1 MSRSRRSYPP
11 GPRSRRGI
19 PLRIVAG
26 RPGSYS
32 EAFWRSKGFWRR
44 AYWIYWCALTMAIA
58 IEFCILLW
66 APEFLQQVVGL
77 PATSAAAA
85 AAVFGLAM
93 LTGRAAGGS
102 LLRVIAAQRLFPLG
116 LLVTSLGFLIYWGL
130 PRPPVAIVGLF
141 VLGLGVALLYPLTLA
156 LAMGAAGTRADTASA
171 RAALAGTLGILV
183 TPALLGGLADKVG
196 LSLAHLIVPGLVV
209 VALIC
214 FVTAQALQRRRML
227 TA

>member
-1 MSRSRRSYPP
+1 
-11 GPRSRRGI
+11 
-19 PLRIVAG
+19 
-26 RPGSYS
+26 
-32 EAFWRSKGFWRR
+32 
-44 AYWIYWCALTMAIA
+44 MAIA

-93 LTGRAAGGS
+93 LTGRTARGS
-102 LLRVIAAQRLFPLG
+102 LLRVIAAQRLFPLA
-116 LLVTSLGFLIYWGL
+116 LLVTCLGFLIYWGL
-130 PRPPVAIVGLF
+130 PRPPAAIVGLF
-141 VLGLGVALLYPLTLA
+141 VLGLGVALLYPLTLG

-171 RAALAGTLGILV
+171 RAALAGSFGILV

-196 LSLAHLIVPGLVV
+196 LRLAHLIVPGLVV

-214 FVTAQALQRRRML
+214 FVTAQALQRQTRL
-227 TA
+227 YQSG